1 MKNAYSF
8 HPETGVFIGVDF
20 AQESP
25 LEPGVFLLPAGATF
39 VEPPQVAEGKQA
51 TWDGKAWAVTDI
63 PLPPAPEP
71 EPEPVLTEPEPEPV
85 LPEPEP
91 EPEPEPLTWDSIRNE
106 RNFLLTQSDW
116 TQLADAPLTAEQK
129 NAWTAYRQALRDVPS
144 SFSTPEEVVW
154 PTLPA

>member
-8 HPETGVFIGVDF
+8 HPETGTFIGIDF

-63 PLPPAPEP
+63 PVPEPAPEP
-71 EPEPVLTEPEPEPV
+71 AKPIIPAPEAT
-85 LPEPEP
+85 
-91 EPEPEPLTWDSIRNE
+91 PEPEPLTWDAIRNE

-116 TQLADAPLTAEQK
+116 TQLADAPLSPEQK
-129 NAWTAYRQALRDVPS
+129 QAWTAYRQALRDVPS
-144 SFSTPEEVVW
+144 SFATPEEVVW
-154 PTLPA
+154 PTLTND

>member
-8 HPETGVFIGVDF
+8 HPETGVFIGVEF

-51 TWDGKAWAVTDI
+51 VWNGESWAVEDI

-71 EPEPVLTEPEPEPV
+71 EPEP
-85 LPEPEP
+85 
-91 EPEPEPLTWDSIRNE
+91 EPLTWDTIRGQ
-106 RNFLLTQSDW
+106 RNFLLAQSDW
-116 TQLADAPLTAEQK
+116 TQLADAPLTQEQK
-129 NAWTAYRQALRDVPS
+129 NAWSVYRQALRDVPS
-144 SFSTPEEVVW
+144 SAATPEEVVW
-154 PTLPA
+154 PTAPVK

>member
-25 LEPGVFLLPAGATF
+25 LEPGVFLLPRSSTF
-39 VEPPQVAEGKQA
+39 DEPPKVANGKQA
-51 TWDGKAWAVTDI
+51 VWNGEIWEVQDT
-63 PLPPAPEP
+63 PPPPEPPA
-71 EPEPVLTEPEPEPV
+71 
-85 LPEPEP
+85 
-91 EPEPEPLTWDSIRNE
+91 PEPEPLTWDTIRAQ
-106 RNFLLTQSDW
+106 RNFLLAQSDW

-129 NAWTAYRQALRDVPS
+129 NAWTVYRQALRDVPS

-154 PTLPA
+154 PAIP

>member
-8 HPETGVFIGVDF
+8 HPETGVFIGVEF

-51 TWDGKAWAVTDI
+51 IWGGGSWAVEDI

-71 EPEPVLTEPEPEPV
+71 EPELV
-85 LPEPEP
+85 LPEPEL
-91 EPEPEPLTWDSIRNE
+91 LTWDTIRAQ
-106 RNFLLTQSDW
+106 RNFLLSQSDW
-116 TQLADAPLTAEQK
+116 TQLADAPLSPEQK
-129 NAWTAYRQALRDVPS
+129 QAWTVYRQALRDVPS
-144 SFSTPEEVVW
+144 SFATPEEVVW
-154 PTLPA
+154 PTVL

>member
-8 HPETGVFIGVDF
+8 HPETGVFIGLEF

-51 TWDGKAWAVTDI
+51 VWGGSSWAVEDI

-71 EPEPVLTEPEPEPV
+71 EPEPEPV

-91 EPEPEPLTWDSIRNE
+91 EPAPEPLTWDTIRAQ
-106 RNFLLTQSDW
+106 RNFLLSQSDW

-129 NAWTAYRQALRDVPS
+129 TAWTVYRQALRDVPS
-144 SFSTPEEVVW
+144 SFATPEEVVW
-154 PTLPA
+154 PTAPV